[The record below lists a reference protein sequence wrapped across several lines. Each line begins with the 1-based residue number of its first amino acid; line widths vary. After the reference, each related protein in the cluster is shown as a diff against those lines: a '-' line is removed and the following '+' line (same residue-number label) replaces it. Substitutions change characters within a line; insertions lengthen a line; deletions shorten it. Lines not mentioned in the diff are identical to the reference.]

1 MLDKGVVEWTIRP
14 PTLLKLSP
22 LTSWSITPPN
32 DDYVYA
38 VTSKTDPSPN
48 YLLIDPVLEYLP
60 IKEGTHPRKEGQATS
75 EQLYLVA

>member
-38 VTSKTDPSPN
+38 DGYEVFN
-48 YLLIDPVLEYLP
+48 LP
-60 IKEGTHPRKEGQATS
+60 FPIVSQAR
-75 EQLYLVA
+75 Q